1 MRLKSRV
8 DTDFQPR
15 HKEKSSVFYRGLCLH
30 SGALYHLVVQC
41 LLYLEI
47 LILFQQ
53 IHQILFGLKSDGFF
67 SQFSIFENQKS
78 RNAGDAITL
87 SQFNIG
93 VYIDFSNFYFS
104 CGLGCD
110 FINDRSCHATRTAP
124 VRPEIQKYG
133 NL

>member
-1 MRLKSRV
+1 MKIN
-8 DTDFQPR
+8 
-15 HKEKSSVFYRGLCLH
+15 
-30 SGALYHLVVQC
+30 GALYYLAVQC

-93 VYIDFSNFYFS
+93 VYIDFSNSYFS
-104 CGLGCD
+104 CGIS
-110 FINDRSCHATRTAP
+110 FESSARTSSP
-124 VRPEIQKYG
+124 RCSSFVFG
-133 NL
+133 